1 MVLAMSD
8 VAKDG
13 EVIRRIVVEDQRR
26 LLSSLVW
33 RVFGR
38 HRGTHRCRLCCHRFL
53 RGGGKGP
60 SLVVLMLL

>member
-13 EVIRRIVVEDQRR
+13 EVIRRIVVEDQRI

-53 RGGGKGP
+53 
-60 SLVVLMLL
+60 